1 MLMVAYIG
9 RRLALALLTVWAISM
24 ITFVITT
31 LPEGDVITEY
41 RDYLIMMHLPI
52 SEEHEAYLRSS
63 YGLDKPLHQQ
73 YLRWA
78 GKLLQR
84 QWGYSYLL
92 QTPVIDL
99 IVDRLIFTLA
109 VSLATIVFTWVLAI
123 PIGIYSAVRRHSVG
137 DYTFT
142 FLGFAGL
149 AVPDFL
155 LALVLM
161 YIAFAYFNQSVG
173 GLFSQEYLSAPWS
186 LARLWDLLKHLWIP
200 AIVLGTSGTAYL
212 IRIMRNNLLDEL
224 TKPYVVTARAKG
236 LKGWKVVLKYPV
248 RLALNPLISIVGY
261 LLPRLISGTIIVSV
275 VLSLPTLGPLLL
287 RSLLTQDTQTSGLI
301 ILSLGALTVL
311 GTFISDVLLVLVDPR
326 IKLTEAER
334 A

>member
-1 MLMVAYIG
+1 MQMVAYIG

-78 GKLLQR
+78 GRLLQR

-99 IVDRLIFTLA
+99 ITDRLVFTLF
-109 VSLATIVFTWVLAI
+109 VSVATIVFTWVLAI

-186 LARLWDLLKHLWIP
+186 LARFWDLLKHLWIP